1 MSRKRMLYRYE
12 FSRLKWFLVAGLALC
27 AFVLLIFNSGCQM
40 DNIEWSVSENTF
52 LNRFLF
58 RGQFSY
64 FGFSLTNYLEFFTLP
79 AILFLGGMTVY
90 QCSDYHKRTKREFMA
105 SLPYTQQER
114 FLAKLVAGVGTIT
127 VYCLAFGIGVFGLRA
142 YYYEWMMRSYLVFP
156 EYKLILAN
164 DTWVHTLRTLL
175 LLWLIMLAAYGIY
188 LLLHSVVTNGIAASL
203 MGVGVMLSPAWLAYQ
218 WCVYSEFLH
227 PDPAFPSDA
236 WLEHHPAVTR
246 LCKLFMGGGYYRDCF
261 TVDPGENS
269 DLTIL
274 LLDFCSS
281 GKVIAAVVVLLIVV
295 VVVAWWI
302 NARQDGAR
310 FGQVVPLTAARIV
323 IGVGM
328 AVCFGT
334 AITRIALSV
343 LQIENVIAICFILV
357 AVCIGIYLLVD
368 RILKRTVR

>member
-1 MSRKRMLYRYE
+1 
-12 FSRLKWFLVAGLALC
+12 
-27 AFVLLIFNSGCQM
+27 
-40 DNIEWSVSENTF
+40 
-52 LNRFLF
+52 
-58 RGQFSY
+58 
-64 FGFSLTNYLEFFTLP
+64 
-79 AILFLGGMTVY
+79 
-90 QCSDYHKRTKREFMA
+90 MA

>member
-1 MSRKRMLYRYE
+1 MLYRYE

-236 WLEHHPAVTR
+236 W
-246 LCKLFMGGGYYRDCF
+246 
-261 TVDPGENS
+261 
-269 DLTIL
+269 
-274 LLDFCSS
+274 
-281 GKVIAAVVVLLIVV
+281 
-295 VVVAWWI
+295 WI